1 MKLNTKI
8 MNKITLLLFCTFIT
22 ICSVAQKHNVT
33 SAAITFKQFKGDN
46 TEKLE
51 EAKNFIDQAYNT
63 ESTSN
68 DPKMWNYRA
77 PIYLEIAQKHSELDK
92 DAALKATEAYLK
104 CLQTDHKGRVV
115 VRKWTAKED
124 LLSGL
129 VQCAYKL
136 FNQAIEEYNVGQ
148 YKRAIKLYVAIFD
161 IIPHDE
167 EDQLKRGNIT
177 KETILYNS
185 FFASNKMKD
194 NKKSKELLQ
203 QLIDINF
210 NEPTIYIH
218 MSNIYIA
225 EDNTDKAI
233 EYLAIGREMFEED
246 QSLIN
251 TEINLYIQLNRTVEL
266 IEKLGEAI
274 MLDPENDLFYFNRGT
289 IYDQEGN
296 ITKAEQ
302 DYKSALEIN
311 PSSFGANYNLG
322 ALYFNYGVKLKGEA
336 SNTSSDAK
344 YRALTKQANDNF
356 AKALPYME
364 DAFNL
369 NREDRNT
376 IISLKQL
383 YALKGDYDKSNEMKK
398 KLENLPKSSSTI
410 DSKK

>member
-1 MKLNTKI
+1 MMRKVLL
-8 MNKITLLLFCTFIT
+8 TLFIAA
-22 ICSVAQKHNVT
+22 ISIVGFAQKHNVVNA
-33 SAAITFKQFKGDN
+33 SIALRQ
-46 TEKLE
+46 EKLD
-51 EAKNFIDQAYNT
+51 EAKKYIDEAYAT
-63 ESTSN
+63 ESTAN

-77 PIYLEIAQKHSELDK
+77 PIYLEISQKKPELDK
-92 DAALKATEAYLK
+92 DAILKSTEAYLR

-115 VRKWTAKED
+115 VRKWTEKEV

-136 FNQAIEEYNVGQ
+136 FNQAIEEYNAGK
-148 YKRAIKLYVAIFD
+148 YKRAIKLYDTIFE
-161 IIPHDE
+161 IIPHDQE
-167 EDQLKRGNIT
+167 NQLKRGNIT

-194 NKKSKELLQ
+194 NNKSKQILQ
-203 QLIDINF
+203 QLIAINF
-210 NEPTIYIH
+210 NEPAIYIY
-218 MSNIYIA
+218 MSNIYL
-225 EDNTDKAI
+225 EEGNTDKAI
-233 EYLAIGREMFEED
+233 EYLALGREIFEED

-251 TEINLYIQLNRTVEL
+251 TEINLYIKLNRTAEL

-274 MLDPENDLFYFNRGT
+274 EFDSENHLLYFNRGT

-322 ALYFNYGVKLKGEA
+322 ALYFNYGVKLKDEA
-336 SNTSSDAK
+336 GNTSSDTK
-344 YRALTKQANDNF
+344 YKALTKQANDNF
-356 AKALPYME
+356 EKALPYMQ

-369 NREDRNT
+369 NKEDKNT

-383 YALKGDYDKSNEMKK
+383 YALKGAYDKSNAMKK
-398 KLENLPKSSSTI
+398 LLKELE
-410 DSKK
+410 

>member
-1 MKLNTKI
+1 MKLNTKK

-33 SAAITFKQFKGDN
+33 SAAITFKQYKGDN

-77 PIYLEIAQKHSELDK
+77 PIYLKIAQKQTELDK
-92 DAALKATEAYLK
+92 DAVLKATEAYLK

-167 EDQLKRGNIT
+167 QDQLKRGNIT

-210 NEPTIYIH
+210 NEPAIYLH
-218 MSNIYIA
+218 MSNIYVA
-225 EDNTDKAI
+225 EDNMDKAL
-233 EYLAIGREMFEED
+233 EYLSLGRDMFEED

-251 TEINLYIQLNRTVEL
+251 SEINLYIQLNRTAEL
-266 IEKLGEAI
+266 IGKLGEAI
-274 MLDPENDLFYFNRGT
+274 ELDPENDLLYFNRGT
-289 IYDQEGN
+289 IYDQEG
-296 ITKAEQ
+296 IIEKAEI
-302 DYKSALEIN
+302 DYMMAIDLN

-322 ALYFNYGVKLKGEA
+322 ALYFNYGVKLKDEA
-336 SNTSSDAK
+336 GNTSNNTK
-344 YRALTKQANDNF
+344 YTALKKQADNNF

-364 DAFNL
+364 EAFNL
-369 NREDRNT
+369 NKEDKNT

-383 YALKGDYDKSNEMKK
+383 YALKGDYNKSNKMKK
-398 KLENLPKSSSTI
+398 LLAELK
-410 DSKK
+410 

>member
-1 MKLNTKI
+1 MEWNIILELMKLNTKI

-92 DAALKATEAYLK
+92 DAVLKATEAYLK
-104 CLQTDHKGRVV
+104 CLQADHKGRII
-115 VRKWTAKED
+115 VRKWTSKED
-124 LLSGL
+124 VLSGL
-129 VQCAYKL
+129 VQCSYKL
-136 FNQAIEEYNVGQ
+136 FNQAIEEYNAGQ
-148 YKRAIKLYVAIFD
+148 YKRAIKLYNAIFD
-161 IIPHDE
+161 VIPHDE

-210 NEPTIYIH
+210 NEPAIYIH

-233 EYLAIGREMFEED
+233 EYLAMGREMFEED

-266 IEKLGEAI
+266 IEKLGKAI
-274 MLDPENDLFYFNRGT
+274 VLDPENDLLYFNRGT

-296 ITKAEQ
+296 IVKAEA
-302 DYKSALEIN
+302 DYKAAIELN
-311 PSSFGANYNLG
+311 PSSFSTNYNLG
-322 ALYFNYGVKLKGEA
+322 ALYFNYGVKLKDEA
-336 SNTSSDAK
+336 SNTSLDLK
-344 YRALTKQANDNF
+344 YKTLTKQATENF

-369 NREDRNT
+369 NKEDKNT

-383 YALKGDYDKSNEMKK
+383 YALKGDYDKSSKMKK
-398 KLENLPKSSSTI
+398 LLAELK
-410 DSKK
+410 

>member
-1 MKLNTKI
+1 MKLNTRI
-8 MNKITLLLFCTFIT
+8 MMRKVLLTLFIAA
-22 ICSVAQKHNVT
+22 ISIVGFAQKHNVVNA
-33 SAAITFKQFKGDN
+33 SIALRQ
-46 TEKLE
+46 EKLD
-51 EAKNFIDQAYNT
+51 EAKKYIDEAYAT
-63 ESTSN
+63 ESTAN

-77 PIYLEIAQKHSELDK
+77 PIYLEISQKKPELDK
-92 DAALKATEAYLK
+92 DAILKSTEAYLR

-115 VRKWTAKED
+115 VRKWTEKEV

-136 FNQAIEEYNVGQ
+136 FNQAIEEYNAGK
-148 YKRAIKLYVAIFD
+148 YKRAIKLYDTIFE
-161 IIPHDE
+161 IIPHDQE
-167 EDQLKRGNIT
+167 NQLKRGNIT

-194 NKKSKELLQ
+194 NNKSKQILQ
-203 QLIDINF
+203 QLIAINF
-210 NEPTIYIH
+210 NEPAIYIY
-218 MSNIYIA
+218 MSNIYL
-225 EDNTDKAI
+225 EEGNTDKAI
-233 EYLAIGREMFEED
+233 EYLALGREIFEED

-251 TEINLYIQLNRTVEL
+251 TEINLYIKLNRTAEL

-274 MLDPENDLFYFNRGT
+274 EFDSENHLLYFNRGT

-322 ALYFNYGVKLKGEA
+322 ALYFNYGVKLKDEA
-336 SNTSSDAK
+336 GNTSSDTK
-344 YRALTKQANDNF
+344 YKALTKQANDNF
-356 AKALPYME
+356 EKALPYMQ

-369 NREDRNT
+369 NKEDKNT

-383 YALKGDYDKSNEMKK
+383 YALKGAYDKSNAMKK
-398 KLENLPKSSSTI
+398 LLKELE
-410 DSKK
+410 

>member
-8 MNKITLLLFCTFIT
+8 MNKITLFLFCTFIT
-22 ICSVAQKHNVT
+22 ICSVAQKQNVT

-77 PIYLEIAQKHSELDK
+77 PIYLAIAQKHSELDK
-92 DAALKATEAYLK
+92 DAVLKATEAYLK

-115 VRKWTAKED
+115 VKKWTAKED

-148 YKRAIKLYVAIFD
+148 YKRAIKLYNAIFD
-161 IIPHDE
+161 VIPHDE

-210 NEPTIYIH
+210 NEPAIYIH
-218 MSNIYIA
+218 MSNIYVA
-225 EDNTDKAI
+225 EDSMDKAI
-233 EYLAIGREMFEED
+233 KYLAMGREMFEED

-251 TEINLYIQLNRTVEL
+251 TEINLFIQLNRTAEL
-266 IEKLGEAI
+266 IGKLGEAI
-274 MLDPENDLFYFNRGT
+274 ELDPENDLLYFNRGT

-296 ITKAEQ
+296 IERAEQ
-302 DYKSALEIN
+302 DYKTAIELN
-311 PSSFGANYNLG
+311 PGSFGANYNLG
-322 ALYFNYGVKLKGEA
+322 ALYFNYGVKLKDEAGNA
-336 SNTSSDAK
+336 SNNAK
-344 YRALTKQANDNF
+344 YTALKKQADDNF
-356 AKALPYME
+356 VKALPYME

-369 NREDRNT
+369 NGEDKNT

-383 YALKGDYDKSNEMKK
+383 YALKGNYDKSNEMKK
-398 KLENLPKSSSTI
+398 LLAELK
-410 DSKK
+410 

>member
-1 MKLNTKI
+1 MKLNTKKT
-8 MNKITLLLFCTFIT
+8 NKITLLLFCTFIT

-33 SAAITFKQFKGDN
+33 SAAITFKQYKGDN

-51 EAKNFIDQAYNT
+51 EAKKFIDLAYNT

-77 PIYLEIAQKHSELDK
+77 PIYLKIAQKQTELDK
-92 DAALKATEAYLK
+92 DAVLKATEAYLK

-136 FNQAIEEYNVGQ
+136 FNQAIEEYNIGQ

-167 EDQLKRGNIT
+167 QDQLKRGNIT

-210 NEPTIYIH
+210 NEPAIYLH
-218 MSNIYIA
+218 MSNIYVA
-225 EDNTDKAI
+225 EDNMDKAL
-233 EYLAIGREMFEED
+233 EYLSLGRDMFEED

-251 TEINLYIQLNRTVEL
+251 SEINLYIQLNRTAEL
-266 IEKLGEAI
+266 IGKLGEAI
-274 MLDPENDLFYFNRGT
+274 ELDPENDLLYFNRGT

-296 ITKAEQ
+296 ISMAEK
-302 DYKSALEIN
+302 DYLLAIELN

-322 ALYFNYGVKLKGEA
+322 ALYFNYGVKLKDEA
-336 SNTSSDAK
+336 GNTSNNTK
-344 YRALTKQANDNF
+344 YTALKKQADNNF

-364 DAFNL
+364 EAFNF
-369 NREDRNT
+369 NKEDKNT

-398 KLENLPKSSSTI
+398 LLAELK
-410 DSKK
+410 